1 MRNIESCQNP
11 FESFLLIQ
19 GFETLSL
26 LGKRKL
32 LKFVTLIYSKSSA
45 KQVHN
50 QKREKQESPSLRFRQ
65 KVHRQAE
72 NTLELIKRR
81 CPMGDANVGAALIDA
96 LQLAR

>member
-32 LKFVTLIYSKSSA
+32 LK
-45 KQVHN
+45 
-50 QKREKQESPSLRFRQ
+50 Q